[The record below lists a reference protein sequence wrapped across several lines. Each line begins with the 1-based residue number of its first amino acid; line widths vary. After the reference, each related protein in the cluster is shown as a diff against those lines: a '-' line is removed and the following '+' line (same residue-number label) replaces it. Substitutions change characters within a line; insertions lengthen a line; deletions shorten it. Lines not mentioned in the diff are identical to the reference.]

1 VEKEAYF
8 YSGGIRLHGVFTIPE
23 FFLDKSKKAPLVVM
37 SHGYGASADEFGDYK
52 FLAQKLQEAG
62 IASFRFNNRGCGK
75 SEYPLGRMLCSTEW
89 KDDLISAVYFVSS
102 FPGINAGKIGLFGE
116 SMGGANV
123 IHAGALENISKCVVA
138 LSAIS
143 DGYNFVKGNWLR
155 NKSEKEFNEF
165 LKIVNED
172 CIRESIYGKSNLIKM
187 ADALPYS
194 QRYLDL
200 IETLNKNFED
210 TEFTYYVE
218 IASVASI
225 FKLKPIEFVGRV
237 SPKPLLIMAGRKD
250 GVVPWEENS
259 KLLFEKAKEIKEF
272 KLFANGDHGLLAEP
286 TKTEAIRMIIDWF
299 KKYL

>member
-1 VEKEAYF
+1 MEKEAYF
-8 YSGGIRLHGVFTIPE
+8 YSGGIRLYGIFTIPE
-23 FFLDKSKKAPLVVM
+23 FFLDKSKKAPLIVM

-62 IASFRFNNRGCGK
+62 IASFRFNNRGCGE

-89 KDDLISAVYFVSS
+89 KDDLISAVNFVSS
-102 FPGINAGKIGLFGE
+102 FPGIDADKIGLFGE

-172 CIRESIYGKSNLIKM
+172 SIRESIYGKSNLTKM
-187 ADALPYS
+187 SDALPYP
-194 QRYLDL
+194 QRYSDL

-210 TEFTYYVE
+210 KEFTYYVE
-218 IASVASI
+218 IASIASI
-225 FKLKPIEFVGRV
+225 FQLKPIEFAGRV

-272 KLFANGDHGLLAEP
+272 KLFENGDHGLLAEP

>member
-1 VEKEAYF
+1 MEREAYF
-8 YSGGIRLHGVFTIPE
+8 YSGGVRLYGVFTIPE
-23 FFLDKSKKAPLVVM
+23 FLDKDKKAPLVVM

-52 FLAQKLQEAG
+52 FLAQKLQETG

-75 SEYPLGRMLCSTEW
+75 SQYPLGRMLCSTEW

-102 FPGINAGKIGLFGE
+102 FSGIDSGKIGLFGE
-116 SMGGANV
+116 SMGGSNV

-138 LSAIS
+138 LAPIS
-143 DGYNFVKGNWLR
+143 DGYNFVRGNWLR

-165 LKIVNED
+165 LKMVNED
-172 CIRESIYGKSNLIKM
+172 SIRESIYGKSNLIKM
-187 ADALPYS
+187 TDALPYPK
-194 QRYLDL
+194 RYYEL

-210 TEFTYYVE
+210 IEFTYYVE
-218 IASVASI
+218 IASIASML
-225 FKLKPIEFVGRV
+225 KLKPVEFVGKI
-237 SPKPLLIMAGRKD
+237 SPKPLLIMAGAKD

-272 KLFANGDHGLLAEP
+272 KLFENGDHGLLAEP
-286 TKTEAIRMIIDWF
+286 TKTEAIRTIIDWF

>member
-1 VEKEAYF
+1 MEKETYF
-8 YSGGIRLHGVFTIPE
+8 YSGGVRLYGVLTIPE

-52 FLAQKLQEAG
+52 YLAQKLQEAG

-75 SEYPLGRMLCSTEW
+75 SEYPLGRMLCATEW
-89 KDDLISAVYFVSS
+89 KDDLISATFFMTS
-102 FPGINAGKIGLFGE
+102 FSEIDADKIGLFGE
-116 SMGGANV
+116 SMGGVNV
-123 IHAGALENISKCVVA
+123 IHAGALENISKCIVA

-143 DGYNFVKGNWLR
+143 DGYNFVKSNWLR

-172 CIRESIYGKSNLIKM
+172 SVRESIYGKSNLIKM
-187 ADALPYS
+187 LDALPYS
-194 QRYLDL
+194 RRYCDL

-218 IASVASI
+218 IASIASI
-225 FKLKPIEFVGRV
+225 FKVKPIEFVSKI
-237 SPKPLLIMAGRKD
+237 SPKPLLLMAGAKD
-250 GVVPWEENS
+250 GAVPWEENS

-272 KLFANGDHGLLAEP
+272 KLFDYGDHGLLAEP
-286 TKTEAIRMIIDWF
+286 TKIEATRMIIDWF